1 MINLKIIAVGN
12 LKDRYLTDACAEYV
26 KRLSGFCRPEVVELK
41 EARLS
46 DAPTDGEIAAALED
60 EAARII
66 ATIPPRAFTVALAV
80 EGQSMPSEK
89 LAARIESELQ
99 SHSTL
104 CFIIGSSYGLSARVK
119 AAADMRLSLSE
130 LTFPHRLFR
139 VMLLETIYRSF
150 TIIKGT
156 RYHK

>member
-1 MINLKIIAVGN
+1 
-12 LKDRYLTDACAEYV
+12 
-26 KRLSGFCRPEVVELK
+26 
-41 EARLS
+41 
-46 DAPTDGEIAAALED
+46 
-60 EAARII
+60 
-66 ATIPPRAFTVALAV
+66 
-80 EGQSMPSEK
+80 MPSEK
-89 LAARIESELQ
+89 LAARIEAELQ
-99 SHSTL
+99 AHSSL
-104 CFIIGSSYGLSARVK
+104 CFIIGSSYGLSPRVK